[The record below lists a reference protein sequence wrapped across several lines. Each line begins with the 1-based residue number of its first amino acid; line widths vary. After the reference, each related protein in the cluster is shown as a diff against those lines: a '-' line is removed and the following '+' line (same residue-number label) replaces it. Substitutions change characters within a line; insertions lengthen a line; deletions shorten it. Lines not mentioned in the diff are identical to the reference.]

1 MFARELRYRGTAQP
15 SLITQIIPL
24 RHSDAAHHLVI
35 CVCARRVLNAGINLC
50 HQWDFVPFFPSSSHV
65 IKLHVDVVSAC
76 ISNLGFL
83 PAKAGQSCAP
93 LCLEGRAERFVMISQ
108 LLQEFATET

>member
-24 RHSDAAHHLVI
+24 RHSDAAHHLVT

-76 ISNLGFL
+76 ISNLVSYQQKQVRAVL
-83 PAKAGQSCAP
+83 LCAWKGEQRG
-93 LCLEGRAERFVMISQ
+93 L
-108 LLQEFATET
+108 